1 MPDTLPLLILPH
13 RRAPGTVQMALDA
26 SLLHWASVG
35 PDRVVFRTYAW
46 SRPTLSLGR
55 AEPFPE
61 GWDVDAIREDGVD
74 VARRPTGGDAVLHAT
89 ELTFAVAASLP
100 GPWNVRP
107 RGFADLVAEALARA
121 FQEAGL
127 AAERSVPAPRDA
139 NAGRARP
146 GLHACFSRL
155 APGEVRVGAYKVA
168 GVASRFTRG
177 AALTHASVP
186 LSGEFRDVAR
196 FRRHDRVSEHDAL
209 DAGARSAAELLSER
223 IHGERIAGAL
233 VGGLARAF
241 GATCLEIAFRN
252 LGLDDPADAP
262 AASAGRMASIPLQ
275 VQAARP

>member
-155 APGEVRVGAYKVA
+155 APGEFFGEIALIDD
-168 GVASRFTRG
+168 GTRM
-177 AALTHASVP
+177 ATITALTDLVCYG
-186 LSGEFRDVAR
+186 LTYWDFRPVVEANG
-196 FRRHDRVSEHDAL
+196 VI
-209 DAGARSAAELLSER
+209 GWKLLQ
-223 IHGERIAGAL
+223 
-233 VGGLARAF
+233 
-241 GATCLEIAFRN
+241 
-252 LGLDDPADAP
+252 
-262 AASAGRMASIPLQ
+262 RMAGMLREERNKQ
-275 VQAARP
+275 GR